1 MHGKFLKSVLEKEN
15 VDTKGMLLDEN
26 YFTTLAFVEVSETG
40 ERTFSFARKPGAD
53 TKIQKEEVD
62 VDVLDHTHIFHVGSL
77 SLTDQPARDTTFYA
91 VKRAKN
97 KGSVISYDPNYRAS
111 LWPDEKTAKKHM
123 RSLVPYVD
131 LMKISDEET
140 ELLTDHKD
148 VREAAEALYSQGVKL
163 WQLHLAAKEL
173 SLRQGWRLYG
183 TGICSETDRRHERSR
198 RFFLGRFPVQS
209 QHSRE
214 TSGRADPGG
223 SEGICPFRQ
232 CSGQSLRGEKRC
244 DPGNAGACTGGTQN
258 CKVIV
263 FIKL

>member
-1 MHGKFLKSVLEKEN
+1 M
-15 VDTKGMLLDEN
+15 
-26 YFTTLAFVEVSETG
+26 
-40 ERTFSFARKPGAD
+40 
-53 TKIQKEEVD
+53 D

-111 LWPDEKTAKKHM
+111 LWLDEKTAKKHM
-123 RSLVPYVD
+123 RSLVSYVD

-148 VREAAEALYSQGVKL
+148 VREAAEALYSQGVKVVAVTL
-163 WQLHLAAKEL
+163 GGEGAY
-173 SLRQGWRLYG
+173 LYG
-183 TGICSETDRRHERSR
+183 KDGGCMVPGFAVKQICRHERSR

>member
-77 SLTDQPARDTTFYA
+77 SLTDQPARDTTFYS

-111 LWPDEKTAKKHM
+111 LWRMKRQR
-123 RSLVPYVD
+123 RS
-131 LMKISDEET
+131 I
-140 ELLTDHKD
+140 
-148 VREAAEALYSQGVKL
+148 
-163 WQLHLAAKEL
+163 
-173 SLRQGWRLYG
+173 
-183 TGICSETDRRHERSR
+183 
-198 RFFLGRFPVQS
+198 
-209 QHSRE
+209 
-214 TSGRADPGG
+214 
-223 SEGICPFRQ
+223 
-232 CSGQSLRGEKRC
+232 
-244 DPGNAGACTGGTQN
+244 
-258 CKVIV
+258 
-263 FIKL
+263 

>member
-1 MHGKFLKSVLEKEN
+1 M
-15 VDTKGMLLDEN
+15 
-26 YFTTLAFVEVSETG
+26 
-40 ERTFSFARKPGAD
+40 
-53 TKIQKEEVD
+53 
-62 VDVLDHTHIFHVGSL
+62 
-77 SLTDQPARDTTFYA
+77 
-91 VKRAKN
+91 
-97 KGSVISYDPNYRAS
+97 ISYDPNYRAS

-148 VREAAEALYSQGVKL
+148 VREAAEALYSQGVKVVAVTL
-163 WQLHLAAKEL
+163 
-173 SLRQGWRLYG
+173 
-183 TGICSETDRRHERSR
+183 
-198 RFFLGRFPVQS
+198 
-209 QHSRE
+209 
-214 TSGRADPGG
+214 
-223 SEGICPFRQ
+223 EGICPFRQ

>member
-1 MHGKFLKSVLEKEN
+1 MLTRSLVLL
-15 VDTKGMLLDEN
+15 VCQFRHFRIKGFSRLPEN
-26 YFTTLAFVEVSETG
+26 YITTLAFVEVSETG

-111 LWPDEKTAKKHM
+111 LWPDEATAKRHM

-148 VREAAEALYSQGVKL
+148 VREASAQVDS
-163 WQLHLAAKEL
+163 
-173 SLRQGWRLYG
+173 
-183 TGICSETDRRHERSR
+183 I
-198 RFFLGRFPVQS
+198 RFPVDS
-209 QHSRE
+209 
-214 TSGRADPGG
+214 T
-223 SEGICPFRQ
+223 
-232 CSGQSLRGEKRC
+232 
-244 DPGNAGACTGGTQN
+244 
-258 CKVIV
+258 
-263 FIKL
+263 